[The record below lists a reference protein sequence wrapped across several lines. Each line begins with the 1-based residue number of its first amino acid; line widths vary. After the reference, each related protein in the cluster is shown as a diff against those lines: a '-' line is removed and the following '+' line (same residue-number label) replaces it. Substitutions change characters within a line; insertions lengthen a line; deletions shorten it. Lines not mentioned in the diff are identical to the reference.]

1 MFAARPS
8 HVPVYLMHGFGDFGD
23 TETTIEGLLST
34 IANAVS
40 AYLKPTT
47 VTPTVTTQTT
57 SVASVG
63 GISYIYL
70 IGGGLLAWY
79 LLKKSKGVRRA
90 GVRKTKEVI

>member
-47 VTPTVTTQTT
+47 VTPTVTTAATT
-57 SVASVG
+57 TSVG

-79 LLKKSKGVRRA
+79 LLKKSKGVRKT
-90 GVRKTKEVI
+90 GVRKTKEVV

>member
-23 TETTIEGLLST
+23 TETSVEGLLSV

-40 AYLKPTT
+40 MYLKPTT
-47 VTPTVTTQTT
+47 VTPTVTTQT
-57 SVASVG
+57 VATQSASIG
-63 GISYIYL
+63 EISPIYL

-79 LLKKSKGVRRA
+79 LIKKRKGVK
-90 GVRKTKEVI
+90 KTKEVI

>member
-23 TETTIEGLLST
+23 TETSVEGLLSV

-40 AYLKPTT
+40 TYLKPTT
-47 VTPTVTTQTT
+47 VTPTVTTQPVIQ
-57 SVASVG
+57 SASIG
-63 GISYIYL
+63 GISPIYL

-79 LLKKSKGVRRA
+79 LIKKPKGVK
-90 GVRKTKEVI
+90 KTKEVV